1 MTGLLKL
8 ENVRIGGSIAAVGAL
23 LWILSFFNWTGWA
36 VLILSFILFLAG
48 WFRRSAQ
55 LLMPSAILTG
65 IGVGTI
71 FTQTALSQLL
81 LRSPEYRGSLF
92 IFCCAGGWLLVS
104 VLTSNLAK
112 PKEDEVLAP
121 KEPSRD
127 GVMYWVL
134 IPCLLMTLLGF
145 LSVSDLFYAGL
156 LRRLLIF
163 VSQNWHITLLA
174 LGAYIIVDARDNRT
188 L

>member
-8 ENVRIGGSIAAVGAL
+8 ENVRIGGSIATLGAL
-23 LWILSFFNWTGWA
+23 LWILSFFNLVGWA
-36 VLILSFILFLAG
+36 VLLLALILFLVG
-48 WFRRSAQ
+48 WFRRSAP

-81 LRSPEYRGSLF
+81 LRSPDYRGSLF
-92 IFCCAGGWLLVS
+92 IFCCAGGWLLVT

-112 PKEDEVLAP
+112 PQDEEALAP

-127 GVMYWVL
+127 GAMYWVL
-134 IPCLLMTLLGF
+134 IPCLLMIILGF
-145 LSVSDLFYAGL
+145 LSVSNLFYAGL

-174 LGAYIIVDARDNRT
+174 LGAYIIIDARDNRT
-188 L
+188 I